1 MSRLDGKVAL
11 VTGSARG
18 IGRAIAMRL
27 VALGAAVA
35 INDVREEAAAT
46 TAGEIVA
53 AGGRA
58 IAAPANVGSAEAVTA
73 MVDQVIAGLGSLDIL
88 VNNAGITRDMLLMR
102 LSEEDWDAVLTTN
115 LKGAF
120 LCTKTVLRP
129 MMKARWGRIVN
140 ISSVIGISGNAGQ
153 ANYSAAKAGLIGF
166 TRSIAKEVGSRGI
179 TVNAVAPGFICTD
192 MTASLPEKLREDAIA
207 RTPLA
212 RLGQPEDVANAVAF
226 FCSDE
231 AAFITGQV
239 LGVDGGMV
247 LM

>member
-1 MSRLDGKVAL
+1 MSGLDGKVAL

-18 IGRAIAMRL
+18 IGRSIAMRL
-27 VALGAAVA
+27 AALGAAVA
-35 INDVREEAAAT
+35 INDLREEAAAG

-58 IAAPANVGSAEAVTA
+58 IAAAANVGSAEAVTV
-73 MVDQVIAGLGSLDIL
+73 MVERVIAELGSLDIL

-140 ISSVIGISGNAGQ
+140 ISSVVGIAGNAGQ

-166 TRSIAKEVGSRGI
+166 TRSIAKEVGSRSI

-192 MTASLPEKLREDAIA
+192 MTAALPEKLREDAIA

-226 FCSDE
+226 FCSEE
-231 AAFITGQV
+231 AGFITGQV